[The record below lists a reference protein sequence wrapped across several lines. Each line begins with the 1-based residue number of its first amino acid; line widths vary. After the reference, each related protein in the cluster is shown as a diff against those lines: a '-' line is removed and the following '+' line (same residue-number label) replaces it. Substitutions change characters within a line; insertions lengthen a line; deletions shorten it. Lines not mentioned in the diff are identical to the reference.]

1 MLFFFVASMK
11 CPSIHNSFK
20 KYNVLL
26 FVLFNRDMIV
36 NLYKLYFQLNKTF
49 FIPSLFHRPNQTR
62 MRDSTFLSFFYFLFS
77 YFSIIVI
84 KRTLIVCLV
93 DWILEKMEKS
103 GEKIIVLWVY
113 QNRIWFLEK
122 ASIYFRQLTKIPPIS
137 DYRFSVTL

>member
-1 MLFFFVASMK
+1 MLFFFFVASMK

-26 FVLFNRDMIV
+26 FVLFNRDMII
-36 NLYKLYFQLNKTF
+36 NLYKLYFQSNKTF
-49 FIPSLFHRPNQTR
+49 FIPSLFHLPNQTQ

-93 DWILEKMEKS
+93 E
-103 GEKIIVLWVY
+103 
-113 QNRIWFLEK
+113 
-122 ASIYFRQLTKIPPIS
+122 
-137 DYRFSVTL
+137 